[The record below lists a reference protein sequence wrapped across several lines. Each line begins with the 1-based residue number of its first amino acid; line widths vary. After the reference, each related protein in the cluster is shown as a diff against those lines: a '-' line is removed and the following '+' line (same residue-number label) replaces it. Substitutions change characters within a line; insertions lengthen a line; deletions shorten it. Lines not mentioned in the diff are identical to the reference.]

1 METTNFMILG
11 FSVILGTMLLHYLS
25 MVWRERSAHKE
36 IELLEEL
43 KKK

>member
-11 FSVILGTMLLHYLS
+11 FSVILGSMLLHYLS
-25 MVWRERSAHKE
+25 MVWRTRNAHKE

-43 KKK
+43 KQK